1 MNSFIPSNNY
11 SSLEKQKSLFDI
23 LEYIYEQINIIKSNS
38 FFNDK
43 ICSFELEFRLRRKY
57 VNIDLKD
64 FLNDNSCQYSEFSYN
79 ENSKTRYRII
89 CNSTYPC
96 TENENENET
105 TITPTPQNEFQF
117 MDISKFLNYLE
128 INKDQEITK
137 TLNNHMEYTK
147 KITMMTFYYFIFK
160 INLSIEVLLDSS
172 QIKRY
177 LKIEDKSK
185 IESKSI
191 IKSGNSKNIKI
202 EILNQSNYK
211 YENITNKNDNN
222 NNDSIFNKESVF
234 NNDSIINKDS
244 VFNNDSI
251 INKDS
256 VFNNDSIIN
265 NDSNLKTES
274 KYIEKNKSEKEITE
288 YAIYKEMNDIDAK
301 FSLSILKYI
310 TPITKKRRSF
320 MMKNGARIDMTV
332 FDDKNQLEIEFMNNT
347 YLEKDNIMNMIHSI
361 MVSLDCSNFIL
372 DYLFFLMPNYEFQ
385 KPITPS
391 LDILYKEAK
400 NLINDTFYVAAKTDG
415 FRRLIIIINNL
426 MFSISENFHVEYI
439 CQTKADFH
447 MVLDCE
453 YLDGIFIPFDL
464 IYYNDEDLRHKSYS
478 DRINIMNAINFE
490 EFNNKIIK
498 KNITKCSSFS
508 ELQNFIISFNKFDNP
523 SIPNDGII
531 ITNGQSSYYDNIK
544 VYKIK
549 TRNTVDLRF
558 NGRYFYSR
566 DHLIKKS
573 TVNLPFSE
581 YKEVCLRYHQH
592 KKFYST
598 KNMKDLPNYKN
609 NNRNNNKNNNNKN
622 NTEIID
628 NKFYCYY
635 YRKQVEM
642 INDVPTKTRVVTY
655 HLVREKKVPFIVEIN
670 LDNNSF
676 VKERKDKY
684 TSNSINTFN
693 SILIASYQKVNLEI
707 FTPSSTVLMRK
718 YHNIIKQNILHK
730 YKGNL
735 LDIGTGNGG
744 DLHKWKNFR
753 KIVCVEPDHEK
764 IKVLKE
770 RISKSEIRNRISILQ
785 NTIQNVELKDIYNI
799 ATCFFALNDFTYSD
813 IDNMLDNIDRN
824 INGSFAILFFD
835 SNLFKENIDSSS
847 IQYKK
852 CINND
857 IKPIKNLLDKESP
870 IYLLGTLRYL
880 HKECDNI
887 MLVNINNSNVINHYE
902 NAIHSE
908 KIIEI
913 FKKHNFNIINQYQIE
928 PFSFLNSSQKLYSSY
943 LKVIEF
949 SNVD

>member
-117 MDISKFLNYLE
+117 LNISKFLNYLE

-147 KITMMTFYYFIFK
+147 KITMMTFHYFIFK

-191 IKSGNSKNIKI
+191 IKNGNSKNIKI

-222 NNDSIFNKESVF
+222 NNDYIF
-234 NNDSIINKDS
+234 NKDS

-251 INKDS
+251 INK
-256 VFNNDSIIN
+256 N
-265 NDSNLKTES
+265 KS
-274 KYIEKNKSEKEITE
+274 KYIEKNKSEKDITK

-332 FDDKNQLEIEFMNNT
+332 FDDKNQLEIEFLNNT
-347 YLEKDNIMNMIHSI
+347 YLEKENIMNMIHSI

-426 MFSISENFHVEYI
+426 MFSISENFRVEYI

-453 YLDGIFIPFDL
+453 YLDGKFIPFDL
-464 IYYNDEDLRHKSYS
+464 IYYNDEDLRLKSYS

-558 NGRYFYSR
+558 NGRYFYAR

-598 KNMKDLPNYKN
+598 KNMKDVPNNKD
-609 NNRNNNKNNNNKN
+609 NNRNNNKNNNNKS

-642 INDVPTKTRVVTY
+642 INDVPTKTRIVTY

-785 NTIQNVELKDIYNI
+785 NTIQNVELKDIYDV
-799 ATCFFALNDFTYSD
+799 ATCFFALNDFTYTNISR
-813 IDNMLDNIDRN
+813 MLSNISKN
-824 INGSFAILFFD
+824 INGIFCLIFFD
-835 SNLFKENIDSSS
+835 YNLFSEDIDSSS
-847 IQYKK
+847 ITYKQ
-852 CINND
+852 CIQTEINQFKD
-857 IKPIKNLLDKESP
+857 IIDRTSY
-870 IYLLGTLRYL
+870 IYLLSSLRYA
-880 HKECDNI
+880 HSECDNI
-887 MLVNINNSNVINHYE
+887 MYINITDSYVINHYE
-902 NAIHSE
+902 CAINSIRV
-908 KIIEI
+908 KEI
-913 FKKHNFNIINQYQIE
+913 FVKYGFKILNEYNVDLFPFLDKSQISYTSNI
-928 PFSFLNSSQKLYSSY
+928 
-943 LKVIEF
+943 KVIEF
-949 SNVD
+949 SNIKE

>member
-1 MNSFIPSNNY
+1 MNSFIPSINY
-11 SSLEKQKSLFDI
+11 SSLEKQNSLFDI

-79 ENSKTRYRII
+79 ENSKTRYRI
-89 CNSTYPC
+89 YV
-96 TENENENET
+96 
-105 TITPTPQNEFQF
+105 F
-117 MDISKFLNYLE
+117 
-128 INKDQEITK
+128 
-137 TLNNHMEYTK
+137 
-147 KITMMTFYYFIFK
+147 
-160 INLSIEVLLDSS
+160 NLSIIEVLLDSS

-185 IESKSI
+185 IESKNI

-222 NNDSIFNKESVF
+222 NNDSIFNK
-234 NNDSIINKDS
+234 DS

-265 NDSNLKTES
+265 NDNNLKTES

-361 MVSLDCSNFIL
+361 M
-372 DYLFFLMPNYEFQ
+372 

-439 CQTKADFH
+439 CQTKADNH

-453 YLDGIFIPFDL
+453 YLDGKFIPFDL

-558 NGRYFYSR
+558 NGRYFY
-566 DHLIKKS
+566 L
-573 TVNLPFSE
+573 
-581 YKEVCLRYHQH
+581 
-592 KKFYST
+592 
-598 KNMKDLPNYKN
+598 
-609 NNRNNNKNNNNKN
+609 
-622 NTEIID
+622 EII
-628 NKFYCYY
+628 
-635 YRKQVEM
+635 
-642 INDVPTKTRVVTY
+642 
-655 HLVREKKVPFIVEIN
+655 
-670 LDNNSF
+670 
-676 VKERKDKY
+676 
-684 TSNSINTFN
+684 
-693 SILIASYQKVNLEI
+693 
-707 FTPSSTVLMRK
+707 
-718 YHNIIKQNILHK
+718 
-730 YKGNL
+730 
-735 LDIGTGNGG
+735 
-744 DLHKWKNFR
+744 
-753 KIVCVEPDHEK
+753 
-764 IKVLKE
+764 
-770 RISKSEIRNRISILQ
+770 
-785 NTIQNVELKDIYNI
+785 
-799 ATCFFALNDFTYSD
+799 
-813 IDNMLDNIDRN
+813 
-824 INGSFAILFFD
+824 
-835 SNLFKENIDSSS
+835 
-847 IQYKK
+847 
-852 CINND
+852 
-857 IKPIKNLLDKESP
+857 
-870 IYLLGTLRYL
+870 
-880 HKECDNI
+880 
-887 MLVNINNSNVINHYE
+887 
-902 NAIHSE
+902 
-908 KIIEI
+908 
-913 FKKHNFNIINQYQIE
+913 
-928 PFSFLNSSQKLYSSY
+928 
-943 LKVIEF
+943 
-949 SNVD
+949 

>member
-1 MNSFIPSNNY
+1 MNSFIPSINY
-11 SSLEKQKSLFDI
+11 SSLEKQNSLFDI
-23 LEYIYEQINIIKSNS
+23 LEYIYEQINFIKSNS

-128 INKDQEITK
+128 INKDQEITE

-177 LKIEDKSK
+177 LRIEDKSK

-222 NNDSIFNKESVF
+222 NNDSIFNK
-234 NNDSIINKDS
+234 DS

-265 NDSNLKTES
+265 NDNNLKTES

-347 YLEKDNIMNMIHSI
+347 YLVKDNIMNMIHSI

-415 FRRLIIIINNL
+415 FRRLIVIINNL
-426 MFSISENFHVEYI
+426 MFSISENFRVEYI
-439 CQTKADFH
+439 CQTKADNH

-453 YLDGIFIPFDL
+453 YLDGKFIPFDL

-508 ELQNFIISFNKFDNP
+508 ELQNFIISFNKFDYP

-531 ITNGQSSYYDNIK
+531 ITNGRSSYYDNIK

-558 NGRYFYSR
+558 NGRYFYAR

-573 TVNLPFSE
+573 TVNLSFSE

-598 KNMKDLPNYKN
+598 KNMKDVPNNKD
-609 NNRNNNKNNNNKN
+609 NNRNNNKNNNNKS

-635 YRKQVEM
+635 YRKQVEI

-693 SILIASYQKVNLEI
+693 SILIASYQKVNIEI

-785 NTIQNVELKDIYNI
+785 NTIQNVELNDIFNV

-813 IDNMLDNIDRN
+813 IDNMLNNIGKN
-824 INGSFAILFFD
+824 INGTLAILFFD

-852 CINND
+852 CINDN

-880 HKECDNI
+880 HKECNNI

-902 NAIHSE
+902 NAINSE
-908 KIIEI
+908 KVIKI
-913 FKKHNFNIINQYQIE
+913 FKKHHFNIINKYQIE

-943 LKVIEF
+943 LRVIEF
-949 SNVD
+949 SNVC

>member
-1 MNSFIPSNNY
+1 MNSFIPSINY
-11 SSLEKQKSLFDI
+11 SSLEKQNSLFDI

-57 VNIDLKD
+57 ANIDLKD

-89 CNSTYPC
+89 CNSIYPC

-128 INKDQEITK
+128 INKDQEITE

-222 NNDSIFNKESVF
+222 NNDSI
-234 NNDSIINKDS
+234 INKDS

-256 VFNNDSIIN
+256 
-265 NDSNLKTES
+265 NLKTES
-274 KYIEKNKSEKEITE
+274 KYIEKNKSGKEITE

-426 MFSISENFHVEYI
+426 MFSISENFRIEYI

-453 YLDGIFIPFDL
+453 YLDGKFIPFDL

-558 NGRYFYSR
+558 NGRYFYAR

-598 KNMKDLPNYKN
+598 KNMKDVPNNKD
-609 NNRNNNKNNNNKN
+609 NNRNNNKNNNNKS

-642 INDVPTKTRVVTY
+642 INDVPTKTRIVTY

-785 NTIQNVELKDIYNI
+785 NTIQNVELKDIYDV
-799 ATCFFALNDFTYSD
+799 ATCFFALNDFTYTNISR
-813 IDNMLDNIDRN
+813 MLSNIAKN
-824 INGSFAILFFD
+824 INGIFCLIFFD
-835 SNLFKENIDSSS
+835 YNLFSDDIDSSS
-847 IQYKK
+847 ITYKQ
-852 CINND
+852 CIQTEINQFKD
-857 IKPIKNLLDKESP
+857 IIDRTSY
-870 IYLLGTLRYL
+870 IYLLSSLRYA
-880 HKECDNI
+880 HSECDNI
-887 MLVNINNSNVINHYE
+887 MYINITDSYVINHYE
-902 NAIHSE
+902 CAINSIRV
-908 KIIEI
+908 KEI
-913 FKKHNFNIINQYQIE
+913 FVKYGYKILNEYNVDLFPFLDKSQISYTSNI
-928 PFSFLNSSQKLYSSY
+928 
-943 LKVIEF
+943 KVIEF
-949 SNVD
+949 SNNNEF

>member
-1 MNSFIPSNNY
+1 MNSFIPSINY
-11 SSLEKQKSLFDI
+11 SSLEKQNSLFDI
-23 LEYIYEQINIIKSNS
+23 LEYIHEQINIIKSNS

-57 VNIDLKD
+57 ANIDLKD
-64 FLNDNSCQYSEFSYN
+64 FLNDNSCKYSEFSYN

-89 CNSTYPC
+89 CNSIYPC

-128 INKDQEITK
+128 INKDQEITE

-234 NNDSIINKDS
+234 NNDSIINKD
-244 VFNNDSI
+244 
-251 INKDS
+251 K
-256 VFNNDSIIN
+256 
-265 NDSNLKTES
+265 S
-274 KYIEKNKSEKEITE
+274 KYIEKNKSGKEITE

-426 MFSISENFHVEYI
+426 MFSISENFRIEYI

-453 YLDGIFIPFDL
+453 YLDGKFIPFDL

-558 NGRYFYSR
+558 NGRYFYAR

-598 KNMKDLPNYKN
+598 KNMKDVPNNKD
-609 NNRNNNKNNNNKN
+609 NNRNNNKNNNNKS

-642 INDVPTKTRVVTY
+642 INDVPTKTRIVTY

-785 NTIQNVELKDIYNI
+785 NTIQNVELKDIYDV
-799 ATCFFALNDFTYSD
+799 ATCFFALNDFTYTNISR
-813 IDNMLDNIDRN
+813 MLSNIAKN
-824 INGSFAILFFD
+824 INGIFCLIFFD
-835 SNLFKENIDSSS
+835 YNLFSDDIDSSS
-847 IQYKK
+847 ITYKQ
-852 CINND
+852 CIQTEINQFKD
-857 IKPIKNLLDKESP
+857 IIDRTSY
-870 IYLLGTLRYL
+870 IYLLSSLRYA
-880 HKECDNI
+880 HSECDNI
-887 MLVNINNSNVINHYE
+887 MYINITDSYVINHYE
-902 NAIHSE
+902 CAINSIRV
-908 KIIEI
+908 KEI
-913 FKKHNFNIINQYQIE
+913 FVKYGFKILNEYNVDLFPFLDKSQISYTSNI
-928 PFSFLNSSQKLYSSY
+928 
-943 LKVIEF
+943 KVIEF
-949 SNVD
+949 SNNNEF

>member
-11 SSLEKQKSLFDI
+11 SSLEKQNSLFDI

-79 ENSKTRYRII
+79 ENAKTRYRII
-89 CNSTYPC
+89 CNSTYPF

-137 TLNNHMEYTK
+137 TLTNHMEYTK

-222 NNDSIFNKESVF
+222 NNDSIFNK
-234 NNDSIINKDS
+234 DS

-256 VFNNDSIIN
+256 VLNNDSIIN

-274 KYIEKNKSEKEITE
+274 KYIEKNKSGKEITE

-426 MFSISENFHVEYI
+426 MFSISENFRVEYI

-453 YLDGIFIPFDL
+453 YLDGKFIPFDL

-558 NGRYFYSR
+558 NGRYFYAR

-598 KNMKDLPNYKN
+598 KNMKEVPNNKD
-609 NNRNNNKNNNNKN
+609 NNRNNNKNNNNKS

-642 INDVPTKTRVVTY
+642 INDVPTKT
-655 HLVREKKVPFIVEIN
+655 LREKKVPFIVEIN

-785 NTIQNVELKDIYNI
+785 NTIQNVELKDIYDV
-799 ATCFFALNDFTYSD
+799 ATCFFALNDFTYINISR
-813 IDNMLDNIDRN
+813 MLTNISKN
-824 INGSFAILFFD
+824 INGIFCLVFFD
-835 SNLFKENIDSSS
+835 YNLFTDNIYSSFITYKQCIQPENS
-847 IQYKK
+847 QF
-852 CINND
+852 ND
-857 IKPIKNLLDKESP
+857 IIDKTSH
-870 IYLLGTLRYL
+870 IYLLSSLRYA
-880 HKECDNI
+880 HSECDNI
-887 MLVNINNSNVINHYE
+887 MYINITDSYVINHYE
-902 NAIHSE
+902 CAINSTRV
-908 KIIEI
+908 KEI
-913 FKKHNFNIINQYQIE
+913 FINYGFKPLNEYSIELFPFLDKSQISYTSNIKRYYDY
-928 PFSFLNSSQKLYSSY
+928 LNIP
-943 LKVIEF
+943 VP
-949 SNVD
+949 

>member
-1 MNSFIPSNNY
+1 MNSFIPSINY
-11 SSLEKQKSLFDI
+11 SSLEKQNSLFDI

-89 CNSTYPC
+89 CSSTYPC

-128 INKDQEITK
+128 INKDQEITE

-185 IESKSI
+185 IESKNI

-211 YENITNKNDNN
+211 YENISNKNDNN
-222 NNDSIFNKESVF
+222 NNDSIF
-234 NNDSIINKDS
+234 NKDS

-265 NDSNLKTES
+265 NDNNLKTES

-310 TPITKKRRSF
+310 TPIAKKRRSF

-439 CQTKADFH
+439 CQTKADNH

-453 YLDGIFIPFDL
+453 YLDGKFIPFDL

-531 ITNGQSSYYDNIK
+531 ITNGQSSYYDNVK

-558 NGRYFYSR
+558 NGRYFYAR

-598 KNMKDLPNYKN
+598 KNIKDVPNNKN
-609 NNRNNNKNNNNKN
+609 NNRNNNKNNNNKS

-753 KIVCVEPDHEK
+753 KIVCVEPDREK
-764 IKVLKE
+764 IKVMKE

-785 NTIQNVELKDIYNI
+785 NIIQNVELNDIYDV
-799 ATCFFALNDFTYSD
+799 ATCFFALNDFTYRD
-813 IDNMLDNIDRN
+813 IDNILKNIGRN
-824 INGSFAILFFD
+824 INGTFVILFFD
-835 SNLFKENIDSSS
+835 SKSFKENIESSS
-847 IQYKK
+847 ILYKK
-852 CINND
+852 CIIDD
-857 IKPIKNLLDKESP
+857 ITPIKNLLDKEFP

-887 MLVNINNSNVINHYE
+887 MLVNIHNSNVINHYE

-913 FKKHNFNIINQYQIE
+913 FKKHHFNITNHYQIE
-928 PFSFLNSSQKLYSSY
+928 PFSFLDSSQKLYSSY
-943 LKVIEF
+943 LRIIEF
-949 SNVD
+949 SNVTN

>member
-128 INKDQEITK
+128 INKDQEITE

-177 LKIEDKSK
+177 LKIEDKSI

-191 IKSGNSKNIKI
+191 IKSGNNKNIKI

-211 YENITNKNDNN
+211 YENITNNNDINN
-222 NNDSIFNKESVF
+222 KDSIF
-234 NNDSIINKDS
+234 NKDS

-251 INKDS
+251 INK
-256 VFNNDSIIN
+256 DSIIN

-288 YAIYKEMNDIDAK
+288 YAIYKEMNDIDAN

-310 TPITKKRRSF
+310 KPITKKRRSF

-453 YLDGIFIPFDL
+453 YLDGKFIPFDL

-598 KNMKDLPNYKN
+598 KNIKDVPNNKN
-609 NNRNNNKNNNNKN
+609 NNRNNNKNNNNKS

-785 NTIQNVELKDIYNI
+785 NTIQNVELKDIYDV
-799 ATCFFALNDFTYSD
+799 ATCFFALNDFTYTNISR
-813 IDNMLDNIDRN
+813 MLSNISKN
-824 INGSFAILFFD
+824 INGIFCLIFFD
-835 SNLFKENIDSSS
+835 YNLFSDDIDSSS
-847 IQYKK
+847 ITYKQ
-852 CINND
+852 CIQTEINQFKD
-857 IKPIKNLLDKESP
+857 IIDRTSY
-870 IYLLGTLRYL
+870 IYLLSSLRYA
-880 HKECDNI
+880 HSECDNI
-887 MLVNINNSNVINHYE
+887 MYINITDSYVINHYE
-902 NAIHSE
+902 YAINSIRV
-908 KIIEI
+908 KEI
-913 FKKHNFNIINQYQIE
+913 FVKYGFKLLNEYNIDLFPFLDKSQI
-928 PFSFLNSSQKLYSSY
+928 SY
-943 LKVIEF
+943 TSNIKVIEF
-949 SNVD
+949 SNINEF

>member
-89 CNSTYPC
+89 CSSTYPC

-191 IKSGNSKNIKI
+191 IKSGNNKNIKI

-222 NNDSIFNKESVF
+222 NDSIFNK
-234 NNDSIINKDS
+234 DS
-244 VFNNDSI
+244 VF
-251 INKDS
+251 
-256 VFNNDSIIN
+256 N

-426 MFSISENFHVEYI
+426 IFSISENFRVEYI
-439 CQTKADFH
+439 C
-447 MVLDCE
+447 
-453 YLDGIFIPFDL
+453 
-464 IYYNDEDLRHKSYS
+464 
-478 DRINIMNAINFE
+478 
-490 EFNNKIIK
+490 
-498 KNITKCSSFS
+498 
-508 ELQNFIISFNKFDNP
+508 
-523 SIPNDGII
+523 
-531 ITNGQSSYYDNIK
+531 
-544 VYKIK
+544 
-549 TRNTVDLRF
+549 
-558 NGRYFYSR
+558 
-566 DHLIKKS
+566 
-573 TVNLPFSE
+573 
-581 YKEVCLRYHQH
+581 
-592 KKFYST
+592 
-598 KNMKDLPNYKN
+598 
-609 NNRNNNKNNNNKN
+609 
-622 NTEIID
+622 
-628 NKFYCYY
+628 
-635 YRKQVEM
+635 
-642 INDVPTKTRVVTY
+642 
-655 HLVREKKVPFIVEIN
+655 
-670 LDNNSF
+670 
-676 VKERKDKY
+676 
-684 TSNSINTFN
+684 
-693 SILIASYQKVNLEI
+693 
-707 FTPSSTVLMRK
+707 
-718 YHNIIKQNILHK
+718 
-730 YKGNL
+730 
-735 LDIGTGNGG
+735 
-744 DLHKWKNFR
+744 
-753 KIVCVEPDHEK
+753 
-764 IKVLKE
+764 
-770 RISKSEIRNRISILQ
+770 
-785 NTIQNVELKDIYNI
+785 
-799 ATCFFALNDFTYSD
+799 
-813 IDNMLDNIDRN
+813 
-824 INGSFAILFFD
+824 
-835 SNLFKENIDSSS
+835 
-847 IQYKK
+847 
-852 CINND
+852 
-857 IKPIKNLLDKESP
+857 
-870 IYLLGTLRYL
+870 
-880 HKECDNI
+880 
-887 MLVNINNSNVINHYE
+887 
-902 NAIHSE
+902 
-908 KIIEI
+908 
-913 FKKHNFNIINQYQIE
+913 
-928 PFSFLNSSQKLYSSY
+928 
-943 LKVIEF
+943 
-949 SNVD
+949 

>member
-96 TENENENET
+96 TENENENKT
-105 TITPTPQNEFQF
+105 TVIPTPQNEFQF

-128 INKDQEITK
+128 INKDQEITE

-147 KITMMTFYYFIFK
+147 KIIMMTFYYFIFK

-177 LKIEDKSK
+177 LKIEDKSI

-191 IKSGNSKNIKI
+191 IKSGNNKNIKI

-211 YENITNKNDNN
+211 YENITNNNDIN
-222 NNDSIFNKESVF
+222 NNDSIFNKDNSVF
-234 NNDSIINKDS
+234 NNDSIINK
-244 VFNNDSI
+244 
-251 INKDS
+251 
-256 VFNNDSIIN
+256 DSIIN

-426 MFSISENFHVEYI
+426 MFSISENFRVEYI

-642 INDVPTKTRVVTY
+642 INDVPTKTRIVTY

-770 RISKSEIRNRISILQ
+770 RISKSEIRNRMSILQ
-785 NTIQNVELKDIYNI
+785 NTIQNVELKDIYDV
-799 ATCFFALNDFTYSD
+799 ATCFFALNDFTYTNISR
-813 IDNMLDNIDRN
+813 MLSNISKN
-824 INGSFAILFFD
+824 INGIFYLIFFD
-835 SNLFKENIDSSS
+835 YNLFSDDIDSSS
-847 IQYKK
+847 ITYKQ
-852 CINND
+852 CIQTEISQFKD
-857 IKPIKNLLDKESP
+857 IIDRTSY
-870 IYLLGTLRYL
+870 IYLLSSLRYA
-880 HKECDNI
+880 HSECDNI
-887 MLVNINNSNVINHYE
+887 MYINITDSYVLNHYE
-902 NAIHSE
+902 CAINSTRV
-908 KIIEI
+908 KEI
-913 FKKHNFNIINQYQIE
+913 FVKYGFELLNEYNIDLFPFLDKSQI
-928 PFSFLNSSQKLYSSY
+928 SY
-943 LKVIEF
+943 TSIIKVIEF
-949 SNVD
+949 SNNNKF

>member
-57 VNIDLKD
+57 MNIDLKD

-96 TENENENET
+96 TENGNENET
-105 TITPTPQNEFQF
+105 RITPTPQIEFQF

-128 INKDQEITK
+128 INKDQEITE

-177 LKIEDKSK
+177 LRIEDKSK

-234 NNDSIINKDS
+234 NNDSIINK
-244 VFNNDSI
+244 N
-251 INKDS
+251 S

-265 NDSNLKTES
+265 NDNNLKTES

-288 YAIYKEMNDIDAK
+288 YTIYKEMNDIDAK

-426 MFSISENFHVEYI
+426 MFSISENFRVEYI

-453 YLDGIFIPFDL
+453 YLDGKFIPFDL

-531 ITNGQSSYYDNIK
+531 ITNGRSSYYDNIK

-592 KKFYST
+592 KKYYST
-598 KNMKDLPNYKN
+598 KNMKDVPNYKN

-770 RISKSEIRNRISILQ
+770 RVSKSEIRNRISILQ
-785 NTIQNVELKDIYNI
+785 NTIQNVELKDIYDV
-799 ATCFFALNDFTYSD
+799 ATCFFALNDFTYTNISR
-813 IDNMLDNIDRN
+813 MLSNISKN
-824 INGSFAILFFD
+824 INGIFCLIFFD
-835 SNLFKENIDSSS
+835 NNLFSDDIDSSS
-847 IQYKK
+847 ITYKQ
-852 CINND
+852 CIQTEINQFKD
-857 IKPIKNLLDKESP
+857 IIDRTSY
-870 IYLLGTLRYL
+870 IYLLSSLRYA
-880 HKECDNI
+880 HSECDNI
-887 MLVNINNSNVINHYE
+887 MYINITDSYVINHYE
-902 NAIHSE
+902 CAINSIRV
-908 KIIEI
+908 KEI
-913 FKKHNFNIINQYQIE
+913 FVKYGFKILNEYNVDLFPFLDKSQISYTSNI
-928 PFSFLNSSQKLYSSY
+928 
-943 LKVIEF
+943 KVIEF
-949 SNVD
+949 SNNNEF

>member
-1 MNSFIPSNNY
+1 MNSFIPSINY
-11 SSLEKQKSLFDI
+11 SSLEKQNSLFDI

-64 FLNDNSCQYSEFSYN
+64 FLNENSCQYSEFSYN

-89 CNSTYPC
+89 CSSTYPC

-128 INKDQEITK
+128 INKDQEITE

-185 IESKSI
+185 IESKNI

-211 YENITNKNDNN
+211 YENISNKNDNN
-222 NNDSIFNKESVF
+222 NNDSIFNKD
-234 NNDSIINKDS
+234 N
-244 VFNNDSI
+244 
-251 INKDS
+251 S

-265 NDSNLKTES
+265 NDNNLKTES
-274 KYIEKNKSEKEITE
+274 KYIKKNKSEKEITE

-310 TPITKKRRSF
+310 TPIAKKRRSF

-439 CQTKADFH
+439 CQTKADNH

-453 YLDGIFIPFDL
+453 YLDGKFIPFDL

-531 ITNGQSSYYDNIK
+531 ITNGQSSYYDNVK

-558 NGRYFYSR
+558 NGRYFYAR

-598 KNMKDLPNYKN
+598 KNIKDVPNNKN
-609 NNRNNNKNNNNKN
+609 NNRNNNKNNNNKS

-785 NTIQNVELKDIYNI
+785 NTIQNVELKDIYDV
-799 ATCFFALNDFTYSD
+799 ATCFFALNDFTYTNISR
-813 IDNMLDNIDRN
+813 MLSNISKN
-824 INGSFAILFFD
+824 INGIFCLIFFD
-835 SNLFKENIDSSS
+835 YNLFSDDIDSSS
-847 IQYKK
+847 ITYKQ
-852 CINND
+852 CIQTEINQFKD
-857 IKPIKNLLDKESP
+857 IIDKTSH
-870 IYLLGTLRYL
+870 IYLLSSLRYA
-880 HKECDNI
+880 HSECDNI
-887 MLVNINNSNVINHYE
+887 MYINITDSYVINHYE
-902 NAIHSE
+902 CAINSIRV
-908 KIIEI
+908 KEI
-913 FKKHNFNIINQYQIE
+913 FVKYGFKILNEYNVDLFPFLDKSQISYTSNI
-928 PFSFLNSSQKLYSSY
+928 
-943 LKVIEF
+943 KVIEF
-949 SNVD
+949 SNINEF

>member
-1 MNSFIPSNNY
+1 MIGDEPYQKSCDRSDIAFATRNSTPPLLLKRIFQNMESTVTSFKRPIDYHLDQWLKNGIFLCNFCFTRPVVDTIPFHYYLLWEPFINNLVQYISNHHSVVFLLFGSKAISLRKSINEIK
-11 SSLEKQKSLFDI
+11 SSKTKSLFDI

-128 INKDQEITK
+128 INKDQEITE

-202 EILNQSNYK
+202 EILNQK
-211 YENITNKNDNN
+211 
-222 NNDSIFNKESVF
+222 
-234 NNDSIINKDS
+234 S

-426 MFSISENFHVEYI
+426 MFSISENFRVEYI
-439 CQTKADFH
+439 CQTKSDFH
-447 MVLDCE
+447 MVLYCE
-453 YLDGIFIPFDL
+453 YLDGKFIPFDL

-549 TRNTVDLRF
+549 TKNTVDLRF
-558 NGRYFYSR
+558 NGRYFYAR

-573 TVNLPFSE
+573 TVNLSFSE

-592 KKFYST
+592 KKFYSI
-598 KNMKDLPNYKN
+598 KNMKDVPNNKD
-609 NNRNNNKNNNNKN
+609 NNRNNNKNNNNK
-622 NTEIID
+622 
-628 NKFYCYY
+628 K
-635 YRKQVEM
+635 
-642 INDVPTKTRVVTY
+642 
-655 HLVREKKVPFIVEIN
+655 
-670 LDNNSF
+670 
-676 VKERKDKY
+676 RKDKY

-753 KIVCVEPDHEK
+753 KIVCVEPDREK
-764 IKVLKE
+764 IKVMKE

-785 NTIQNVELKDIYNI
+785 NIIQNVELNDIYDV
-799 ATCFFALNDFTYSD
+799 ATCFFALNDFTYRD
-813 IDNMLDNIDRN
+813 IDNMLKNIGRN
-824 INGSFAILFFD
+824 INGTFVILFFD
-835 SNLFKENIDSSS
+835 SKSFKENIESSS
-847 IQYKK
+847 ILYKK
-852 CINND
+852 CIIDD
-857 IKPIKNLLDKESP
+857 ITPIKNLLDKESP

-887 MLVNINNSNVINHYE
+887 MLVNIHNSNVINHYE

-913 FKKHNFNIINQYQIE
+913 FKKHHLTLLITT
-928 PFSFLNSSQKLYSSY
+928 K
-943 LKVIEF
+943 
-949 SNVD
+949 

>member
-1 MNSFIPSNNY
+1 MNSFIPSINY
-11 SSLEKQKSLFDI
+11 SSLEKQNSLFDI

-57 VNIDLKD
+57 
-64 FLNDNSCQYSEFSYN
+64 
-79 ENSKTRYRII
+79 
-89 CNSTYPC
+89 
-96 TENENENET
+96 NENET

-128 INKDQEITK
+128 INKDQEITE

-185 IESKSI
+185 IESKNI

-222 NNDSIFNKESVF
+222 NNDSIFNK
-234 NNDSIINKDS
+234 DS

-265 NDSNLKTES
+265 NDNNLKTES
-274 KYIEKNKSEKEITE
+274 K
-288 YAIYKEMNDIDAK
+288 
-301 FSLSILKYI
+301 
-310 TPITKKRRSF
+310 RSF

-439 CQTKADFH
+439 CQTKADNH

-453 YLDGIFIPFDL
+453 YLDGKFIPFDL

-598 KNMKDLPNYKN
+598 KNIKDVPNNKN
-609 NNRNNNKNNNNKN
+609 NNRNNNKNNNNKS

-785 NTIQNVELKDIYNI
+785 NTIQNVELKDIYDV
-799 ATCFFALNDFTYSD
+799 ATCFFALNDFTYTNISR
-813 IDNMLDNIDRN
+813 MLSNISKN
-824 INGSFAILFFD
+824 INGIFCLIFFD
-835 SNLFKENIDSSS
+835 YNLFSDNIDSSS
-847 IQYKK
+847 ITYKQ
-852 CINND
+852 CIQKEINQFKD
-857 IKPIKNLLDKESP
+857 IIDKTSH
-870 IYLLGTLRYL
+870 IYLLSSLRYA
-880 HKECDNI
+880 HSECDNI
-887 MLVNINNSNVINHYE
+887 MYINITDSYVINHYE
-902 NAIHSE
+902 CAINSIRV
-908 KIIEI
+908 KEI
-913 FKKHNFNIINQYQIE
+913 FIKYGFELLNEYNIDLFPFLDKSQI
-928 PFSFLNSSQKLYSSY
+928 SY
-943 LKVIEF
+943 TSITKVIEF
-949 SNVD
+949 SNNNEF

>member
-11 SSLEKQKSLFDI
+11 SSLEKQNSLFDI

-79 ENSKTRYRII
+79 ENAKTRYRII

-128 INKDQEITK
+128 INKDQEITE

-185 IESKSI
+185 IESKNI

-251 INKDS
+251 IN
-256 VFNNDSIIN
+256 NDN
-265 NDSNLKTES
+265 NLKTES

-426 MFSISENFHVEYI
+426 MFSISENFRVEYI

-453 YLDGIFIPFDL
+453 YLDGKFIPFDL

-558 NGRYFYSR
+558 NGRYFYAR

-581 YKEVCLRYHQH
+581 YKEVCLCYHQH

-598 KNMKDLPNYKN
+598 KNIKDVPNNKN

-622 NTEIID
+622 NNNKNNNNKSNTEIID

-670 LDNNSF
+670 LDKNSF

-744 DLHKWKNFR
+744 DLHKWKKFR

-785 NTIQNVELKDIYNI
+785 NTIQNVELKDIYDV
-799 ATCFFALNDFTYSD
+799 ATCFFALNDFTYTNISR
-813 IDNMLDNIDRN
+813 MLSNISKN
-824 INGSFAILFFD
+824 INGIFCLVFFD
-835 SNLFKENIDSSS
+835 YNLFTNNIDSSS
-847 IQYKK
+847 ITYKQ
-852 CINND
+852 CIQPENNQFID
-857 IKPIKNLLDKESP
+857 IIDNSSH
-870 IYLLGTLRYL
+870 IYLLGSLRYA
-880 HKECDNI
+880 HSECDNI
-887 MLVNINNSNVINHYE
+887 MYINITDSYVINHYE
-902 NAIHSE
+902 CAINSIRV
-908 KIIEI
+908 KEI
-913 FKKHNFNIINQYQIE
+913 FIKYGFKLLNEYNVDLFPFLDKSQISYTSNIKI
-928 PFSFLNSSQKLYSSY
+928 
-943 LKVIEF
+943 IEF
-949 SNVD
+949 SNINEF

>member
-11 SSLEKQKSLFDI
+11 SSLAKQKSLFDI

-222 NNDSIFNKESVF
+222 NNDSIFNKE
-234 NNDSIINKDS
+234 S

-622 NTEIID
+622 NTKIID

-913 FKKHNFNIINQYQIE
+913 FKKHNFNIINQYQIK
-928 PFSFLNSSQKLYSSY
+928 PFLFLNSSQKLYSSY

>member
-1 MNSFIPSNNY
+1 MNSFIPSINY
-11 SSLEKQKSLFDI
+11 SSLEKQNSLFDI

-57 VNIDLKD
+57 ANIDLKD

-89 CNSTYPC
+89 CNSIYPC

-128 INKDQEITK
+128 INKDQEITE

-222 NNDSIFNKESVF
+222 NNDSI
-234 NNDSIINKDS
+234 INKDS

-256 VFNNDSIIN
+256 
-265 NDSNLKTES
+265 NLKTES
-274 KYIEKNKSEKEITE
+274 KYIEKNKSGKEITE

-426 MFSISENFHVEYI
+426 MFSISENFRIEYI

-453 YLDGIFIPFDL
+453 YLDGKFIPFDL

-558 NGRYFYSR
+558 NGRYFYAR

-581 YKEVCLRYHQH
+581 YKEV
-592 KKFYST
+592 
-598 KNMKDLPNYKN
+598 
-609 NNRNNNKNNNNKN
+609 

-642 INDVPTKTRVVTY
+642 INDVPTKTRIVTY

-785 NTIQNVELKDIYNI
+785 NTIQNVELKDIYDV
-799 ATCFFALNDFTYSD
+799 ATCFFALNDFTYTNISR
-813 IDNMLDNIDRN
+813 MLSNIAKN
-824 INGSFAILFFD
+824 INGIFCLIFFD
-835 SNLFKENIDSSS
+835 YNLFSDDIDSSS
-847 IQYKK
+847 ITYKQ
-852 CINND
+852 CIQTEINQFKD
-857 IKPIKNLLDKESP
+857 IIDRTSY
-870 IYLLGTLRYL
+870 IYLLSSLRYA
-880 HKECDNI
+880 HSECDNI
-887 MLVNINNSNVINHYE
+887 MYINITDSYVINHYE
-902 NAIHSE
+902 CAINSIRV
-908 KIIEI
+908 KEI
-913 FKKHNFNIINQYQIE
+913 FVKYGYKILNEYNVDLFPFLDKSQISYTSNI
-928 PFSFLNSSQKLYSSY
+928 
-943 LKVIEF
+943 KVIEF
-949 SNVD
+949 SNNNEF

>member
-11 SSLEKQKSLFDI
+11 SSLEKQNSLFDI

-79 ENSKTRYRII
+79 ENAKTRYRII

-137 TLNNHMEYTK
+137 TLTNHMEYTK

-177 LKIEDKSK
+177 LRIEDKSK

-222 NNDSIFNKESVF
+222 NNDSIFNK
-234 NNDSIINKDS
+234 DS

-251 INKDS
+251 INKD
-256 VFNNDSIIN
+256 
-265 NDSNLKTES
+265 KS

-453 YLDGIFIPFDL
+453 YLDGKFIPFDL

-598 KNMKDLPNYKN
+598 KNMKDLQNYKN

-622 NTEIID
+622 NTEIKD

-785 NTIQNVELKDIYNI
+785 NTIQNVELKDIYDV
-799 ATCFFALNDFTYSD
+799 ATCFFALNDFTYTNISR
-813 IDNMLDNIDRN
+813 MLSNISKN
-824 INGSFAILFFD
+824 INGIFCLIFFD
-835 SNLFKENIDSSS
+835 YNLFSDDIDSSS
-847 IQYKK
+847 ITYKQ
-852 CINND
+852 CIQTEINQFKD
-857 IKPIKNLLDKESP
+857 IIDRTSY
-870 IYLLGTLRYL
+870 IYLLSSLRYA
-880 HKECDNI
+880 HSECDNI
-887 MLVNINNSNVINHYE
+887 MYINITDSYVINHYE
-902 NAIHSE
+902 CAINSIRV
-908 KIIEI
+908 KEI
-913 FKKHNFNIINQYQIE
+913 FVKYGFKILNEYNVDLFPFLDKSQISYTSNI
-928 PFSFLNSSQKLYSSY
+928 
-943 LKVIEF
+943 KVIEF
-949 SNVD
+949 SNNIEF

>member
-11 SSLEKQKSLFDI
+11 SSLEKQNSLFDI

-79 ENSKTRYRII
+79 ENAKTRYRII

-128 INKDQEITK
+128 INKDQEITE

-191 IKSGNSKNIKI
+191 IKSGNNKNIKI

-222 NNDSIFNKESVF
+222 NNDSIFNKE
-234 NNDSIINKDS
+234 
-244 VFNNDSI
+244 
-251 INKDS
+251 S

-426 MFSISENFHVEYI
+426 MFGISENFHVEYI
-439 CQTKADFH
+439 CQTKADNH

-453 YLDGIFIPFDL
+453 YLDNIFIPFDL
-464 IYYNDEDLRHKSYS
+464 IYYNNEDLRHKSYS
-478 DRINIMNAINFE
+478 DRINILNAINFE
-490 EFNNKIIK
+490 DFNNKIIK
-498 KNITKCSSFS
+498 KNITKCSTFS
-508 ELQNFIISFNKFDNP
+508 DLQNFIISFNKFDNP

-913 FKKHNFNIINQYQIE
+913 FKKHNFNIINQYQIK
-928 PFSFLNSSQKLYSSY
+928 PFLFLNSSQKLYSSY

>member
-1 MNSFIPSNNY
+1 MNSFIPSINY
-11 SSLEKQKSLFDI
+11 SSLEKQNSLFDI

-64 FLNDNSCQYSEFSYN
+64 FLNENSCQYSEFSYN

-128 INKDQEITK
+128 INKDQEITE

-244 VFNNDSI
+244 VFNND
-251 INKDS
+251 N
-256 VFNNDSIIN
+256 IIN

-332 FDDKNQLEIEFMNNT
+332 FDDKNQLEIEIMNNT
-347 YLEKDNIMNMIHSI
+347 YLENDNIMNMIHSI

-426 MFSISENFHVEYI
+426 MFSISENFRVEYI

-464 IYYNDEDLRHKSYS
+464 IYYNEEDLRHKSYS
-478 DRINIMNAINFE
+478 DRIHILNAINFE
-490 EFNNKIIK
+490 EFNKKIIK

-508 ELQNFIISFNKFDNP
+508 ELQNFIISFNKFENP

-549 TRNTVDLRF
+549 TRNTVDLQF
-558 NGRYFYSR
+558 NGRYFYAR

-581 YKEVCLRYHQH
+581 YKEVCLHYHKH

-598 KNMKDLPNYKN
+598 KNIKDVPNNKN
-609 NNRNNNKNNNNKN
+609 NNRYNNKNNNNKT
-622 NTEIID
+622 NTEITN

-642 INDVPTKTRVVTY
+642 INDVPTKTRIVTY

-693 SILIASYQKVNLEI
+693 SILIASYQKVNIEI

-785 NTIQNVELKDIYNI
+785 NTIQNVELKDIYDV
-799 ATCFFALNDFTYSD
+799 ATCFFALNDFTYTNISR
-813 IDNMLDNIDRN
+813 MLSNISKN
-824 INGSFAILFFD
+824 INGIFCLIFFD
-835 SNLFKENIDSSS
+835 YNLFKDDIDSSS
-847 IQYKK
+847 ITYKQ
-852 CINND
+852 CIQTEINQFKD
-857 IKPIKNLLDKESP
+857 IIDRTSC
-870 IYLLGTLRYL
+870 IYLLSSLRYA
-880 HKECDNI
+880 HSECDNI
-887 MLVNINNSNVINHYE
+887 MYINITDSYVINHYE
-902 NAIHSE
+902 CAINSIRV
-908 KIIEI
+908 KEI
-913 FKKHNFNIINQYQIE
+913 FVKYGFKILNEYNVDLFPFFDKSQISYTSNI
-928 PFSFLNSSQKLYSSY
+928 
-943 LKVIEF
+943 KVIEF
-949 SNVD
+949 SNNKEF

>member
-222 NNDSIFNKESVF
+222 NNDSIFNKE
-234 NNDSIINKDS
+234 N
-244 VFNNDSI
+244 
-251 INKDS
+251 S

-622 NTEIID
+622 NTKIID

-913 FKKHNFNIINQYQIE
+913 FKKHNFNIINQYQIK
-928 PFSFLNSSQKLYSSY
+928 PFLFLNSSQKLYSSY